1 MRLEHT
7 EKPHSLRPFFTLWIG
22 QVFSLLGSQIVQF
35 ALIWWLTQQ
44 TGSATVLAIASV
56 VGLVPQVVLGPFVGP
71 LIDRWNRK
79 WTMIVADSFVA
90 LSTLGLIYL
99 YGNGMAETWHIYVA
113 LFIRALGGAFHWPA
127 MTASTSLMVPQEHL
141 TRIQGLNQI
150 LNGGLS
156 IASAPIGALVISLLP
171 MQGVLMIDVVTA
183 ILAVSTIVLVRIP
196 QPLRDASH
204 ETSAASS
211 AYLSDLRDGLRYML
225 NWRGLLM
232 IAGLAM
238 LVNMVLSPTNS
249 FMPLLVTEH
258 FSGIAW
264 HLGILEAG
272 FGIGVLAGGLLLSVW
287 GGFKR
292 RTTTSLIGLAG
303 IGLGIL
309 IVGLSPATLFPLAVA
324 GMVVVGV
331 MSSLCNGP
339 ITAILQAIV
348 EPSMQG
354 RVFTLVGSASAAMM
368 PLGLAVS
375 GPLADVIGVRTCF
388 VIGGLIT
395 LLAGVAAFFVPA
407 VVNIEEDREKHAP
420 AGESLPASMTNPI
433 MEPVE
438 SA

>member
-1 MRLEHT
+1 
-7 EKPHSLRPFFTLWIG
+7 
-22 QVFSLLGSQIVQF
+22 
-35 ALIWWLTQQ
+35 
-44 TGSATVLAIASV
+44 
-56 VGLVPQVVLGPFVGP
+56 
-71 LIDRWNRK
+71 
-79 WTMIVADSFVA
+79 
-90 LSTLGLIYL
+90 
-99 YGNGMAETWHIYVA
+99 
-113 LFIRALGGAFHWPA
+113 
-127 MTASTSLMVPQEHL
+127 
-141 TRIQGLNQI
+141 
-150 LNGGLS
+150 
-156 IASAPIGALVISLLP
+156 
-171 MQGVLMIDVVTA
+171 
-183 ILAVSTIVLVRIP
+183 
-196 QPLRDASH
+196 
-204 ETSAASS
+204 
-211 AYLSDLRDGLRYML
+211 
-225 NWRGLLM
+225 
-232 IAGLAM
+232 
-238 LVNMVLSPTNS
+238 
-249 FMPLLVTEH
+249 VTEH